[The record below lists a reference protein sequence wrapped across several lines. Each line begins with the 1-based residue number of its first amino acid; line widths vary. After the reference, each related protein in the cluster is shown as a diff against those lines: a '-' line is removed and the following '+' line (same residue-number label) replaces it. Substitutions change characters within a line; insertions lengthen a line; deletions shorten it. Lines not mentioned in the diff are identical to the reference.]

1 MRNEVVYRMTN
12 ESILS
17 IDMMRSRWK
26 MFGHALHMEQ
36 DTPAHK
42 AMLHYFAGS
51 RATRFRGTPRVNMP
65 WKLDQDLKK
74 FAKDMGQLKSLDD
87 LHVLEGLA
95 NRRKRWTNMLKKMC
109 AAAKAEKNA

>member
-1 MRNEVVYRMTN
+1 MTS

-17 IDMMRSRWK
+17 IDIMRSRWK
-26 MFGHALHMEQ
+26 LFGHALRMDQ

-42 AMLHYFAGS
+42 AMLHYFTGS
-51 RATRFRGTPRVNMP
+51 QARRFRGRPRVNMP

-74 FAKDMGQLKSLDD
+74 FAKDVGHLNSVDD

-95 NRRKRWTNMLKKMC
+95 HHRKRWMNMLEKMC
-109 AAAKAEKNA
+109 VAAKAEKNA